1 MTVVIVDDDALKIHN
16 IQYVCVLLQVT
27 SVYVSASPNAIDAM
41 FNNKSLTV
49 LQNLKTFY
57 KQQLDIVEKLR
68 KEHID
73 KRRSQLS
80 KRQFSLFYFPDSL
93 AICYNCR
100 TLASE
105 STLQRL
111 DVRVFMHA
119 NISTAPIKKTRKCLR
134 QYVDL

>member
-1 MTVVIVDDDALKIHN
+1 MAVVFFEYDALKIHN

-73 KRRSQLS
+73 KRR
-80 KRQFSLFYFPDSL
+80 F
-93 AICYNCR
+93 
-100 TLASE
+100 
-105 STLQRL
+105 
-111 DVRVFMHA
+111 
-119 NISTAPIKKTRKCLR
+119 TA
-134 QYVDL
+134 Q

>member
-1 MTVVIVDDDALKIHN
+1 MMHSKYITFK
-16 IQYVCVLLQVT
+16 YVCASLQVS

-73 KRRSQLS
+73 KRR
-80 KRQFSLFYFPDSL
+80 F
-93 AICYNCR
+93 
-100 TLASE
+100 
-105 STLQRL
+105 
-111 DVRVFMHA
+111 
-119 NISTAPIKKTRKCLR
+119 TA
-134 QYVDL
+134 Q